1 MRPHPLYPR
10 SRARVLRVYGMPP
23 RARMCVDNQQPYGAV
38 TYIRAEEFTERQAR
52 LLEAAQN
59 GDVSIEQ
66 LLAEWAS

>member
-1 MRPHPLYPR
+1 M
-10 SRARVLRVYGMPP
+10 
-23 RARMCVDNQQPYGAV
+23 DNQQPYGAV